1 MSSFQRH
8 PSFSIPRMRLSK
20 SYSYTTHHSS
30 DANKQ
35 CLNILKTSH
44 SIMQQQINDL
54 VVQLQTLQQTCE
66 EQQQTIN
73 ILTSKCDSLESC
85 KTDKYNHV
93 SVSIPVQETS
103 TQTNETNDDDG
114 TVELQ
119 HCVVTMEELSA
130 YKSVEEP

>member
-8 PSFSIPRMRLSK
+8 PSFSIPKMRLSK
-20 SYSYTTHHSS
+20 SYSSATQHSS

-54 VVQLQTLQQTCE
+54 TEQLQTLQQTCE

-73 ILTSKCDSLESC
+73 LLTTKCAFLDTC
-85 KTDKYNHV
+85 KNDTYDHV
-93 SVSIPVQETS
+93 SMSIPV
-103 TQTNETNDDDG
+103 NEPFTRKNESIDDG

-119 HCVVTMEELSA
+119 HCVVTMDELSA
-130 YKSVEEP
+130 YQSVEEI